1 MTTYLAL
8 LIAVFWAISAAKSV
22 FFWEYLWQIKEYRR
36 DRMRAHFEL
45 ASSQRLLLNKRL
57 ALIGVLLVITL
68 LSRFLSEWV
77 QFFAALGA
85 LVFYG
90 ILCVRTI
97 EQFQKRRLRI
107 PAFTSRVIA
116 SLGVTA
122 TLYAAFFALVWVY
135 APQWLLQAIL
145 VADAATPLVVALG
158 IAVFTPLS
166 AMTKRRIMEQARAKR
181 ASLEGVLA
189 IGITG
194 SYAKTSVKEYT
205 AAILSQK
212 FKVLKTEANNNTEIG
227 IANTILKRLD
237 ENYDVFVAEM
247 GAYRKGEIAAS
258 AAMVM
263 PSMAVLTG
271 IGPQHLSLFGS
282 MQNIQEAKYE
292 LIAALPEKGLAIFN
306 GDDDHARALF
316 RQCKNPKRIYT
327 TDPLSDP
334 TLSGIR
340 AESIRFLSS
349 GMEIRIKDGKETETI
364 TTSLLGR
371 HNATN
376 LLGAIS
382 VARALGMDYEEI
394 QAGIKTIR
402 PIAHTLQIMR
412 GIKETT
418 VVDDSYSGNVRGV
431 FAALEVLSRMK
442 GRRKILVLQPLIELG
457 PAAEKAHKEIGAK
470 IGEVCD
476 YCIVVAS
483 DYFTPL
489 YREALASGMNK
500 SAMMCI
506 PDPHQALR
514 KIQELSDKGDIIMLE
529 NRVGN
534 EILRGVIAQG
544 PREPDEKETS
554 SYEV

>member
-8 LIAVFWAISAAKSV
+8 LIAVFWVISAAKSA
-22 FFWEYLWQIKEYRR
+22 FFWQYLWQVKEYRR

-45 ASSQRLLLNKRL
+45 PSSQRLLLNKRL
-57 ALIGVLLVITL
+57 AFIVSLLGITL
-68 LSRFLSEWV
+68 LSQLFSEWV

-85 LVFYG
+85 LIFYG
-90 ILCVRTI
+90 VLCVRTI

-107 PAFTSRVIA
+107 PAFTSRAIA
-116 SLGVTA
+116 SMGVTV

-135 APQWLLQAIL
+135 ASGWLLQAIL
-145 VADAATPLVVALG
+145 IADIAIPFMVAAG

-166 AMTKRRIMEQARAKR
+166 TMTKRRLMEEARAKR
-181 ASLEGVLA
+181 ASLEGVLT
-189 IGITG
+189 IGVTG
-194 SYAKTSVKEYT
+194 SYGKTSVKEYI

-237 ENYDVFVAEM
+237 ENYDVFVVEM
-247 GAYRKGEIAAS
+247 GAYRKGEIATS
-258 AAMVM
+258 AAMVR
-263 PSMAVLTG
+263 PGIAILTG

-306 GDDDHARALF
+306 GDDDHTRSLF

-334 TLSGIR
+334 TIAGIR
-340 AESIRFLSS
+340 AESIRFVNG

-376 LLGAIS
+376 LLGAVS

-402 PIAHTLQIMR
+402 PIAHTLQTLR

-431 FAALEVLSRMK
+431 FAALDVLSRMK

-483 DYFTPL
+483 DYFAPL
-489 YREALASGMNK
+489 YREALAAGMNK
-500 SAMMCI
+500 TAMMCI
-506 PDPHQALR
+506 PDTHQALR
-514 KIQELSDKGDIIMLE
+514 KIQELSDKGDIILLE
-529 NRVGN
+529 NRVGD
-534 EILRGVIAQG
+534 EILRGVVAQG
-544 PREPDEKETS
+544 PREEDDSLHTS
-554 SYEV
+554 